1 MSGEKNH
8 PNAIKLGIYGLGWNF
23 YDSFKDIVFL
33 IKFFNDFKKAG
44 DIKQTVK
51 KKRGEDDNNL

>member
-23 YDSFKDIVFL
+23 YDSFKDIQFL
-33 IKFFNDFKKAG
+33 SFLS
-44 DIKQTVK
+44 
-51 KKRGEDDNNL
+51 NNLEEKMC